1 MNYYTEDF
9 WQAEMLNPSLYNT
22 VIDNIDNEQC
32 VIGGG
37 LKTSWKLHMMGL
49 KDVNMLI
56 NFIDACLPH
65 AAMHVSGGATTDDY
79 GASIFDER
87 GFRIV
92 ETWGIHLT
100 RENM

>member
-1 MNYYTEDF
+1 MNYYTEDY

-49 KDVNMLI
+49 KDVNMLSLI
-56 NFIDACLPH
+56 HI
-65 AAMHVSGGATTDDY
+65 S
-79 GASIFDER
+79 ER
-87 GFRIV
+87 
-92 ETWGIHLT
+92 T
-100 RENM
+100 RPY